1 MSLPTP
7 PPSSKW
13 KKWFSTSSCLTS
25 YTTTSTMLTWKLSTF
40 QSFTRP
46 WTHWYKG
53 EITMVDYILAPKNND
68 EVEKSHVIDM
78 EPLAKQQHF
87 FSMSKASTI
96 DTSTKVNAKI
106 RYSSIILDMRPNHP
120 NHHNGMQ
127 VMDEWNSPY
136 PDPDITMTNHES
148 PPFASKNDCQT
159 FIIEETCNHPRLAQ
173 TQHMYKCYWL
183 G

>member
-1 MSLPTP
+1 
-7 PPSSKW
+7 
-13 KKWFSTSSCLTS
+13 
-25 YTTTSTMLTWKLSTF
+25 
-40 QSFTRP
+40 
-46 WTHWYKG
+46 
-53 EITMVDYILAPKNND
+53 MVDYILAPKNND

-127 VMDEWNSPY
+127 VMDE
-136 PDPDITMTNHES
+136 
-148 PPFASKNDCQT
+148 
-159 FIIEETCNHPRLAQ
+159 
-173 TQHMYKCYWL
+173 
-183 G
+183 